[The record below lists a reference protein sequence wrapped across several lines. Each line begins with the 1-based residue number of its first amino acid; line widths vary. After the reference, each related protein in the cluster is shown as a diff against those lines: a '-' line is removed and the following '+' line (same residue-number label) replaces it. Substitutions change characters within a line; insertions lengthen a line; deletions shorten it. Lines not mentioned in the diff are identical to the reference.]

1 MRMQLRASLVQPIG
15 NHMPGQ
21 IRPDKALRKVAY
33 KILKTPKD
41 LQQKD
46 DRRPAAERV
55 EAWKINSSLSPRY
68 N

>member
-1 MRMQLRASLVQPIG
+1 MLLQLRASLNQQIG
-15 NHMPGQ
+15 KIMPGQ
-21 IRPDKALRKVAY
+21 IRPDKALRKAAY

-46 DRRPAAERV
+46 DRRPSAERV
-55 EAWKINSSLSPRY
+55 EAWKINSSISPRY